1 MVNQEE
7 IMRQITAAVDLH
19 NKGALSQ
26 AEAIYRNVLA
36 IEAENFHALRFLG
49 CLCRAKG
56 SFSEGISLLLRAVKI
71 RPGDKDALYNLANLY
86 MDSKDHENAVE
97 TFERCLVLESEF
109 AEALVGLGW
118 SLLEIGRLDDSCNA
132 LIKAVKI
139 NPALFQAWMNLGN
152 TLKHMGRIP
161 DAIRSYR
168 KAIELKPDFA
178 EAYLALGLLQ
188 NLEGKVTEATL
199 CYYKAI
205 EVRPNFAD
213 PYFALGLIM
222 EQQRIYERAIACY
235 RMVIELRPDFS
246 GIYFSL
252 GNALRKAGEI
262 DSAIDAFAEHY
273 RLNSIAKRISFPPNN
288 TSDIKKVL
296 PEVIVP
302 ASAEFI
308 PSFVSDTI
316 PFGMHLIYVHIPKAG
331 GMRFSSPI
339 FQCIQDTLF
348 ERRWK
353 ECDEMFA
360 AVYHQRSIYAM
371 TSHRI
376 DSDSMRDGIVSSLS
390 SYDVP
395 KIDFSFLTPHGISSS
410 ELFLAMKDQFDVV
423 PRRLAAWRDPL
434 KRLRS
439 ALEYLY
445 RTSEYN
451 LDLVREKIDQKDSF
465 LDNAIYRGCFSDF
478 SSNMLPSEDQDKQI
492 DYLIDIGDYSVMNQ
506 IMSSFLSRCRLPNII
521 VNKKVNTIP
530 DVNKM
535 DSSLSDS
542 LMQQCMDAGFLSRD
556 CSHEVEKIVS
566 RKLPEEF
573 DLRVNPSATSLHP
586 LTFVVNASTDITTT
600 LSCRCFPTEYLLS
613 DQGQQYLWKTFTA

>member
-1 MVNQEE
+1 M
-7 IMRQITAAVDLH
+7 
-19 NKGALSQ
+19 
-26 AEAIYRNVLA
+26 
-36 IEAENFHALRFLG
+36 
-49 CLCRAKG
+49 
-56 SFSEGISLLLRAVKI
+56 
-71 RPGDKDALYNLANLY
+71 
-86 MDSKDHENAVE
+86 
-97 TFERCLVLESEF
+97 
-109 AEALVGLGW
+109 GLGW

-252 GNALRKAGEI
+252 GNALKKAGEM

-360 AVYHQRSIYAM
+360 AFI
-371 TSHRI
+371 I
-376 DSDSMRDGIVSSLS
+376 
-390 SYDVP
+390 
-395 KIDFSFLTPHGISSS
+395 
-410 ELFLAMKDQFDVV
+410 
-423 PRRLAAWRDPL
+423 
-434 KRLRS
+434 
-439 ALEYLY
+439 
-445 RTSEYN
+445 
-451 LDLVREKIDQKDSF
+451 RE
-465 LDNAIYRGCFSDF
+465 
-478 SSNMLPSEDQDKQI
+478 
-492 DYLIDIGDYSVMNQ
+492 
-506 IMSSFLSRCRLPNII
+506 
-521 VNKKVNTIP
+521 
-530 DVNKM
+530 
-535 DSSLSDS
+535 
-542 LMQQCMDAGFLSRD
+542 
-556 CSHEVEKIVS
+556 
-566 RKLPEEF
+566 
-573 DLRVNPSATSLHP
+573 
-586 LTFVVNASTDITTT
+586 AST
-600 LSCRCFPTEYLLS
+600 
-613 DQGQQYLWKTFTA
+613 Q